1 MIFVTLGTQDKSFS
15 RLLEM
20 IDQLVEQGLI
30 QEKVVVQSGCT
41 KYASKNMDIL
51 GFIPM
56 DEFNSYIENCTYMI
70 THGGVGTIMN
80 GINHDKKVIAVARR
94 VEYGEHE
101 NNHQVEIVKEF
112 SEQAYILGCQQVDEL
127 KQAILQLPNFKV
139 KPYISNNENF
149 CNMLEKLIDS

>member
-15 RLLEM
+15 RLLEK
-20 IDQLVEQGLI
+20 IDELVEQGLI
-30 QEKVVVQSGCT
+30 QEEIVVQSGCT
-41 KYASKNMDIL
+41 KYTSKNMDVL

-56 DEFNSYIENCTYMI
+56 DQFNSYIENCTYMI

-112 SEQAYILGCQQVDEL
+112 SEQEYILGCKQVDEL
-127 KQAILQLPNFKV
+127 ENAILQLPRFRV

-149 CNMLEKLIDS
+149 CKMLEELIES